1 MINKTDIK
9 KLVIE
14 HKKSTLKNHWKD
26 AFFRNTIKYS
36 GEIKSN
42 EILLWRSSEFLRGY
56 YPIYILSFDRNENL
70 KEIKIEKNPYHKY
83 SEKFTFIFFLIL
95 VILLAIF
102 ENLQTSLI
110 FATGLSVI
118 IILLQLV
125 LSKARKYETNLLTK
139 ELKDTIQNIEQKKN
153 PELIIES
160 EEEEN
165 EFTTPK
171 FFTRLFLYPFC
182 IFFIWFFITYLSP
195 KEMNIKIF
203 IGIGIV
209 LTYLISDL
217 ILLFKKKSKSKSVRV
232 EN

>member
-1 MINKTDIK
+1 MINKNDIK

-26 AFFRNTIKYS
+26 AFFSNTIKYS
-36 GEIKSN
+36 GEIRSN

-56 YPIYILSFDRNENL
+56 YPVYILSFDINENL
-70 KEIKIEKNPYHKY
+70 KEIKIEKNSYHKY

-118 IILLQLV
+118 IFLLQLI
-125 LSKARKYETNLLTK
+125 LSKARKYETKLLTE
-139 ELKDTIQNIEQKKN
+139 ELRDTIENIEQIKN

-160 EEEEN
+160 KKEEEN
-165 EFTTPK
+165 EWTTSK
-171 FFTRLFLYPFC
+171 FITRLFLYPFC
-182 IFFIWFFITYLSP
+182 IILLVCFFTFFSV
-195 KEMNIKIF
+195 KEMNFKI
-203 IGIGIV
+203 IGGVVITF
-209 LTYLISDL
+209 TYLITD
-217 ILLFKKKSKSKSVRV
+217 ILLIMQKK
-232 EN
+232 